1 MDVGSSTCYIVGV
14 ATTDQDTPAMPS
26 TKPSSPQL
34 DQHRRERS
42 EAALDIAVAALRRI
56 ERLGSAAELAR
67 KALARI
73 ETLVPEQAQ
82 RR

>member
-1 MDVGSSTCYIVGV
+1 LICYIVGV
-14 ATTDQDTPAMPS
+14 AIISRNAPAMPS

-34 DQHRRERS
+34 DQRRRERG
-42 EAALDIAVAALRRI
+42 EAALDIAVMALRRI

-67 KALARI
+67 KALTQI

>member
-1 MDVGSSTCYIVGV
+1 M
-14 ATTDQDTPAMPS
+14 
-26 TKPSSPQL
+26 KPTSPQL
-34 DQHRRERS
+34 QRHRRERS

-67 KALARI
+67 TALARI

>member
-1 MDVGSSTCYIVGV
+1 M
-14 ATTDQDTPAMPS
+14 
-26 TKPSSPQL
+26 KPVSPQL
-34 DQHRRERS
+34 QERRRERG

-67 KALARI
+67 TALAQS

-82 RR
+82 KR